1 MSVNIDNIVKVYSGK
16 IGCMC
21 GCNGKYSY
29 TKDGAENFGPGY
41 DVSDSVNERS
51 VKIIAGKV
59 LNNPNADRT
68 ESSSYVFVEDRARNR
83 IQVVYFKKGSE

>member
-1 MSVNIDNIVKVYSGK
+1 MSAVDISNITKVYSGK
-16 IGCMC
+16 AFVCMC

-29 TKDGAENFGPGY
+29 TAKGAAEDSPGY

-59 LNNPNADRT
+59 LRNPNTDRKDVGYAVLNQG
-68 ESSSYVFVEDRARNR
+68 ERVLVVFFND
-83 IQVVYFKKGSE
+83 

>member
-1 MSVNIDNIVKVYSGK
+1 MQAVNISNITKAYNGK

-29 TKDGAENFGPGY
+29 TAHGAVDDNPGY
-41 DVSDSVNERS
+41 DVSNSVNERS

-59 LNNPNADRT
+59 LRNSNTDLSDPGYAVLEQNGRI
-68 ESSSYVFVEDRARNR
+68 SVVF
-83 IQVVYFKKGSE
+83 FKE